1 MNLIE
6 ARKNTLASRI
16 MNAQEATE
24 TTTDATT
31 PTTTDATT
39 PTTTDATTPT
49 TTDATTPTTTDAT
62 TPTTTDATTP
72 ATTDATKTA
81 TTDATTPAT
90 TDATKTA
97 TTDVNTKPEES
108 SSSGTVWI
116 ILGVVV
122 VIGLGIGGYFYTKNK
137 AAQKEGGESDDRK
150 LYKDQVV

>member
-24 TTTDATT
+24 TTTDAT
-31 PTTTDATT
+31 
-39 PTTTDATTPT
+39 
-49 TTDATTPTTTDAT
+49 
-62 TPTTTDATTP
+62 
-72 ATTDATKTA
+72 KT
-81 TTDATTPAT
+81 AT